1 MKEIPYHIGIIID
14 GNRRWAKNKSL
25 PFLEGHRRG
34 LEKVKKIGRWCK
46 KKGIKI
52 LTLFAFSTENWNR
65 PKIEVSYLM
74 KLIIQALS
82 QKNIKEIDEDGIR
95 IKIIGQKERLSSRL
109 QEIIKKAEATTRN
122 NREGILNIALNYG
135 GKAEIVEAVKKIIK
149 KRVPFHKISEKL
161 IEANLW
167 TSGEP
172 HPDLIIRTGGEERLS
187 NFLIWQT
194 AYSELYFSKKYWP
207 DFTEEDLDEILEDY
221 SHRQRRFGK

>member
-1 MKEIPYHIGIIID
+1 MKEVPYHIGIIID
-14 GNRRWAKNKSL
+14 GNRRWAKKKNL
-25 PFLEGHRRG
+25 PFFEGHRRG
-34 LEKVKKIGRWCK
+34 LEKVKKIGKWCK
-46 KKGIKI
+46 KRGVKI

-74 KLIIQALS
+74 KLLIQALS
-82 QKNIKEIDEDGIR
+82 QKSIKEIDEDGIQ
-95 IKIIGQKERLSSRL
+95 IKIIGQRERLSSRL
-109 QEIIKKAEATTRN
+109 QDIIKKAEETTRN

-161 IEANLW
+161 IETNLW
-167 TSGEP
+167 TSGQP

-207 DFTEEDLDEILEDY
+207 DFTEKDLDEILEVY
-221 SHRQRRFGK
+221 SRRQRRFGS